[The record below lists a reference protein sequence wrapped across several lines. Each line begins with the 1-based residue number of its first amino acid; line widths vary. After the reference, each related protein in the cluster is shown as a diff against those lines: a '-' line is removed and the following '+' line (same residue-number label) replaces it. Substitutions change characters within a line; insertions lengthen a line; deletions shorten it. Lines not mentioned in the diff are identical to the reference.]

1 MLLLLMFNINDNIIG
16 TTFSYYIIILK
27 YVIIL
32 FLLLQFFLP
41 SLTVVRLP
49 IYVYTHFSET

>member
-27 YVIIL
+27 CYYIFIITV
-32 FLLLQFFLP
+32 FLP

>member
-32 FLLLQFFLP
+32 FLLQFFYLV
-41 SLTVVRLP
+41 SL
-49 IYVYTHFSET
+49 

>member
-32 FLLLQFFLP
+32 LLLQFFLP